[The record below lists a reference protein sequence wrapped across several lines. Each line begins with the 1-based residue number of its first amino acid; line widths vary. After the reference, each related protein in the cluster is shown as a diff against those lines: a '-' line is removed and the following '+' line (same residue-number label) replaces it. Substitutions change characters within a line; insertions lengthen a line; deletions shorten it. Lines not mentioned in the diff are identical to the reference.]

1 MIYLCATMWHEKNV
15 EMLKMLKSILK
26 LVDSLCAIF
35 LLTFKTSG
43 RSKYFFIESEPIIS
57 VKL

>member
-26 LVDSLCAIF
+26 LVNYFYAIF
-35 LLTFKTSG
+35 KTLAVPYSN
-43 RSKYFFIESEPIIS
+43 
-57 VKL
+57 